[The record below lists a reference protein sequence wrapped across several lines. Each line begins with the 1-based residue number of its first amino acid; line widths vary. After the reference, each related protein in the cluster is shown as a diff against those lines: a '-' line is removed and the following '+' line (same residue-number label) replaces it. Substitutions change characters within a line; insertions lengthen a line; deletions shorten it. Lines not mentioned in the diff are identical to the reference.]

1 MVSVSPHFALR
12 SRLSSSMPVGK
23 ARKRTNNGRGR
34 CRALWRVLT
43 AEGRRLQTRRSP
55 FEAAT
60 AFKIFHSLIL
70 SPHHCRRV
78 EGGNVFSSLAAASTS
93 TMAAICMLLYTL
105 VKGTLLSSFW
115 GCSADFSYT
124 WPGLKLMACM
134 LHPRQL
140 EECGGHRHHTPRRL
154 LLLLRLLLCEVVGAA
169 VAEHSSLMLS
179 SCYKK

>member
-1 MVSVSPHFALR
+1 MPHKKKGLSFSPSNDREMVSVSPHFALR

-78 EGGNVFSSLAAASTS
+78 EGGNVFSSLAAASRPRE
-93 TMAAICMLLYTL
+93 YTL
-105 VKGTLLSSFW
+105 QKRQVVANSRCERERRWEPPTFQTNSRITINVS
-115 GCSADFSYT
+115 
-124 WPGLKLMACM
+124 
-134 LHPRQL
+134 LHNQAS
-140 EECGGHRHHTPRRL
+140 HAT
-154 LLLLRLLLCEVVGAA
+154 
-169 VAEHSSLMLS
+169 
-179 SCYKK
+179 YFNK